1 MAIDN
6 SKYREILRT
15 YEETRTK
22 NRIMEQQ
29 RRSDLYAKLPEIQQ
43 IDSAIASLASNR
55 GRALLNKDT
64 TDSADFSMQLQK
76 LSREKRSLLQQYGYP
91 GDYLDPIYTCPEC
104 KDTGYVANEKC
115 SCLLQK
121 IVDVVY
127 EQSNIKLRL
136 EEENFSK
143 FNYNYYSTRS
153 FDNKPSPRKY
163 ITGVVKDCK
172 RFVSDFKEKK
182 GNILFY
188 GSTGVGKTFLTNCI
202 AKELLDQ
209 GFMVVYL
216 TSFQFFDILS
226 EYVFHKD
233 HLSDNRTSFQYILDC
248 DLLIIDDLGTEVVNT
263 FVTSQ
268 LFQCLN
274 QRLLSGKGTIISSNL
289 SLSQMKETYSER
301 VYSRILENYQIYN
314 IYGDDIRVI
323 KGLGG
328 L

>member
-6 SKYREILRT
+6 SKFREILRS
-15 YEETRTK
+15 YEETRTN
-22 NRIMEQQ
+22 NRITEQQ
-29 RRSDLYAKLPEIQQ
+29 RRSDLYKQIPQIQQ
-43 IDSAIASLASNR
+43 IDSSIATLASKK
-55 GRALLNKDT
+55 GRALLDKKDV
-64 TDSADFSMQLQK
+64 DFNEFSTRLRE
-76 LSREKRSLLQQYGYP
+76 LSDKKRSLLKQNGYP
-91 GDYLDPIYTCPEC
+91 VNYLDPIFTCTEC
-104 KDTGYVANEKC
+104 KDTGYVNNEKC

-127 EQSNIKLRL
+127 EQSNIKARL
-136 EEENFSK
+136 EDENFCN
-143 FNYNYYSTRS
+143 FNFNYYSTSS

-163 ITGVVKDCK
+163 ITGVVNDCK
-172 RFVSDFKEKK
+172 KFVFNFKEKK

-202 AKELLDQ
+202 AKELLDL

-233 HLSDNRTSFQYILDC
+233 NLSDNRTSFQYILDC